1 MLIQELG
8 KLIRE
13 IAPLM
18 SDRGEI
24 EKCARLDSEAIGKM
38 RDYWRTRR
46 NSDNKSS
53 IIKSP

>member
-18 SDRGEI
+18 SQRGEI
-24 EKCARLDSEAIGKM
+24 EKCAQLDSEAIGQNE
-38 RDYWRTRR
+38 RLLAD
-46 NSDNKSS
+46 SS
-53 IIKSP
+53 QQ